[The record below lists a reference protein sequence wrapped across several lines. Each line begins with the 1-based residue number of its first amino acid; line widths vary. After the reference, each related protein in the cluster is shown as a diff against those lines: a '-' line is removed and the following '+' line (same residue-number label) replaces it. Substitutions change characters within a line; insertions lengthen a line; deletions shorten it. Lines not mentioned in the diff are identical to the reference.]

1 MEKEKQSE
9 KDYAELIDLLNK
21 HKVDY
26 LIVGAYAV
34 IQHTKIPR
42 YTKDIDFWIRDTKD
56 NAKKCS
62 KVIKEF
68 SGLNVSPEDLIT
80 KDNINYLGTEPN
92 RIDFFNAQGS
102 LDFDT
107 SFKNKSAGYF
117 RDKKAF
123 YINIDDLIKSKKHHL
138 TKGDRNFLSQEK
150 DLKDIKRLET
160 TKEKKHAR
168 GLER

>member
-9 KDYAELIDLLNK
+9 KDYAELIELLNK

-42 YTKDIDFWIRDTKD
+42 DTKDIDFWIRDTKE
-56 NAKKCS
+56 NAEKCS

-68 SGLNVSPEDLIT
+68 SGLNISPKDLLAKGSIV
-80 KDNINYLGTEPN
+80 YLGVLPN
-92 RIDFFNAQGS
+92 RIDFFNAQGN

-107 SFKNKSAGYF
+107 SFKHKLIGYF
-117 RDKKAF
+117 RDKRTF
-123 YINIDDLIKSKKHHL
+123 YINVDDLIKAKKYHLSKD
-138 TKGDRNFLSQEK
+138 DRNLLGKEK
-150 DLKDIKRLET
+150 DLKDIKRLENS
-160 TKEKKHAR
+160 KIKSKGFSR
-168 GLER
+168 